1 MTIMKRFLSLIL
13 LLCWVANAGAASLTI
28 EITEGAEGALPIAVV
43 PFGWAGSSP
52 GAVDVGSEIAEIVR
66 SDLQRSGRFAAL
78 PVKDMLARPQSDADV
93 EFRDWKV
100 LGMDSL
106 VLGQVRPNGQ
116 GGYLV
121 RFQLFDVFKGEQL
134 IGYNFPTTSRDLRST
149 AHKIADIIYEK
160 LTGQPGAFDTRIA
173 YVVSSSKADG
183 SQEVSLKVADA
194 DGFDPQTIVT
204 SSEPLMSPAW
214 APDGRRLA
222 YVSFEQKKA
231 SIYIQEVFTGKR
243 QKVASFKGINGAP
256 AWAPDG
262 RKLALTL
269 SRDGNPEIYVLNIN
283 TNALTRLTNHYAID
297 TEPAWSPDGRY
308 IIFTSDRGG
317 KPQIYRVPAFGGKV
331 SRVTFEGSYNAR
343 ASYAPDGESLTLVT
357 RQGGDFRVAVVNL
370 ANNALQVLSDGR
382 LDESPSFAPNGSMI
396 IYATKIN
403 GKGELAAVSVDGRIR
418 QRLALQD
425 GDVRE
430 PVWSPYTKTNRRN
443 P

>member
-1 MTIMKRFLSLIL
+1 
-13 LLCWVANAGAASLTI
+13 
-28 EITEGAEGALPIAVV
+28 
-43 PFGWAGSSP
+43 
-52 GAVDVGSEIAEIVR
+52 
-66 SDLQRSGRFAAL
+66 
-78 PVKDMLARPQSDADV
+78 
-93 EFRDWKV
+93 
-100 LGMDSL
+100 
-106 VLGQVRPNGQ
+106 
-116 GGYLV
+116 
-121 RFQLFDVFKGEQL
+121 VFKGEQL
-134 IGYNFPTTSRDLRST
+134 TGYNFPTTSRDLRST
-149 AHKIADIIYEK
+149 AHRIADIIYEK

-173 YVVSSSKADG
+173 YVVSSNQADG

-231 SIYIQEVFTGKR
+231 SIYVQEVFTGQR

-256 AWAPDG
+256 AWSPDG

-297 TEPAWSPDGRY
+297 TEPAWSPDGRF

-317 KPQIYRVPAFGGKV
+317 RPQIYRVPAFGGKV
-331 SRVTFEGSYNAR
+331 NRVTFEGDYNAR
-343 ASYAPDGESLTLVT
+343 ASYAPDGASVALVT
-357 RQGGDFRVAVVNL
+357 RQGGDFRVAVLNL
-370 ANNALQVLSDGR
+370 ANSALQVLSEGR

-418 QRLALQD
+418 QRLALQE